1 MPKNLLVVESPGKI
15 KKISQIL
22 GVNWLIKA
30 SIGHFRIL
38 ANDGED
44 NLGFDFVGDRISMRF
59 QPKDLK
65 SQKTIEELK
74 EAAGKVAKVFIAT
87 DPDREGE
94 VIAWHLWEI
103 LKGVNRNIV
112 RVTFAEISANA
123 VNKAIAFPRQLDS
136 HLVDAGL
143 ARSLLDKLV
152 GFKGSPLVW
161 NLGAKSIGRVQSAV
175 LHLVCDREKE
185 INNFQPEDYF
195 SVFVKYAEGFRSFY
209 SYGGRASNVTPNE
222 SENESELE
230 KPQTESTRIYQRF
243 QAENLVE
250 IAKSCPHKI
259 VRVEQKT
266 TSKNPPPPLITSSL
280 QQESGSKLGLSPDRT
295 MKVAQSLYE
304 KGLITYMRTDSVV
317 LSEEFCDAAK
327 AWLENKDPQ
336 NVLEKPRKHQ
346 KAKNSQEAHEAIRP
360 SDLSYSSV
368 KLKQEIGDEEFKLY
382 LLIWKRAIASQCRP
396 ALIDRTIVLS
406 QSGSVFW
413 QAKGQMVK
421 FIGYAKYWN
430 NLSADSQLPTLLPE
444 QTLELSKAE
453 IESKRTSPPSRYG
466 EPQLVALME
475 KKGIGRPSTYSS
487 SIKTIKAR
495 SYVKIS
501 QNKLIP
507 TELGM
512 TVDSFLGKNFADL
525 IDAQFTAGMEA
536 SLDEIAQG
544 EKKWQ
549 PYLTS
554 WNQTYFSPALALAKL
569 TLPESNRKPKGTT
582 ILSEYKCP
590 VCDQN
595 LEQYNYLKENEQ
607 KSLLRCCD
615 PKSRNKSNH
624 KQVVFFLTRNDNW
637 WSKKYGELGEPTSQ
651 QNLKKKCQSTKKS
664 SPIKLKTQQK

>member
-65 SQKTIEELK
+65 SQKIIEELK

-195 SVFVKYAEGFRSFY
+195 SVFVEYAEGFRSFY

-230 KPQTESTRIYQRF
+230 KPQTESTRIYQRS

-444 QTLELSKAE
+444 QTLGLSKAE

-475 KKGIGRPSTYSS
+475 RKGIGRPSTYSS

-554 WNQTYFSPALALAKL
+554 WNQTYFSPALAQAQLL
-569 TLPESNRKPKGTT
+569 LPESNRKPKGTT
-582 ILSEYKCP
+582 IPSGYKCP

-624 KQVVFFLTRNDNW
+624 KQVVFFLTRNGNW
-637 WSKKYGELGEPTSQ
+637 WSKKYGELGKPTSQ
-651 QNLKKKCQSTKKS
+651 QNLKKKSYSTKKS